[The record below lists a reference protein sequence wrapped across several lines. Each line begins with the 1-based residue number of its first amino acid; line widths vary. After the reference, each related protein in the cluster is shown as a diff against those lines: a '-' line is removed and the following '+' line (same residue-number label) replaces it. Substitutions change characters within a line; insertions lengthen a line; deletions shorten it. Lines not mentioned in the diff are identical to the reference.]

1 MSLAVVFIQV
11 LAKQPL
17 LAIASDVASVALRAT
32 VVWSETRDV
41 TSTANKVAVLNLA
54 PVLHLAACKARAVA
68 GVVGVGESYIPT
80 ESTI

>member
-17 LAIASDVASVALRAT
+17 LAVASDIAGIALRAT
-32 VVWSETRDV
+32 VVWSKASDV
-41 TSTANKVAVLNLA
+41 TSTADEMAVLNFG
-54 PVLHLAACKARAVA
+54 PMLHLATRPTRAVA

-80 ESTI
+80 KGTI